1 MQVQAS
7 ANEMPFSNHIGILQ
21 EMFLLFCFLFPAGFG
36 FFLIMLALSLPGQGG
51 TTKAASV
58 LIIALTA
65 NRIGRMFS
73 AMFSAVPVF
82 KMHDAVI
89 SGFFQSLGLMSIFI
103 ATLQNGVQVFFI
115 IGAFFLGIGLTAG
128 NVFFRTL
135 LTTGISRISNIS
147 YSVLFYVLWGIG
159 IAFAGLVWS
168 LPFLRYIILTMVVI
182 SLAGCFIARRI
193 LSKQGSG
200 AANEDTTSEWK
211 ATTHYMQI
219 FALSMPATIVAC
231 IAILFNA
238 ALIPVL
244 TKNFG
249 FSVAETGIAA
259 CFIVIGNILAIFKI
273 PKKLA
278 PFSSALPGFCFS
290 VIGNIV
296 LVACLFLLRDSKVS
310 AFLTIVG
317 IGWFSA
323 LSLKFQMDF
332 VRVNAGN
339 NIHRLIH
346 SLSEVLSVAGGIGF
360 AFLNKTGFSLL
371 TQFTGIA
378 LILFIWWSA
387 VSNRYGKGEQ
397 YG

>member
-219 FALSMPATIVAC
+219 F
-231 IAILFNA
+231 N
-238 ALIPVL
+238 
-244 TKNFG
+244 
-249 FSVAETGIAA
+249 SV
-259 CFIVIGNILAIFKI
+259 
-273 PKKLA
+273 P
-278 PFSSALPGFCFS
+278 
-290 VIGNIV
+290 
-296 LVACLFLLRDSKVS
+296 
-310 AFLTIVG
+310 
-317 IGWFSA
+317 
-323 LSLKFQMDF
+323 
-332 VRVNAGN
+332 
-339 NIHRLIH
+339 
-346 SLSEVLSVAGGIGF
+346 
-360 AFLNKTGFSLL
+360 
-371 TQFTGIA
+371 
-378 LILFIWWSA
+378 
-387 VSNRYGKGEQ
+387 
-397 YG
+397 